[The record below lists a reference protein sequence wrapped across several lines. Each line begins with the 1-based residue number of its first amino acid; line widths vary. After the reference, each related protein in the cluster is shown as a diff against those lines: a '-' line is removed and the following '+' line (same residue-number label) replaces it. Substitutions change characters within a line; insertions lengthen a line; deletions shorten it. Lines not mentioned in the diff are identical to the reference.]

1 MIILTHFVVIQC
13 KGGVLMSKKVYSS
26 FAEEVADM
34 KAYAKKLH
42 IRDAVLSGVLF
53 VGLFV
58 YTVLM
63 YI

>member
-1 MIILTHFVVIQC
+1 
-13 KGGVLMSKKVYSS
+13 MSKKNYSS

-42 IRDAVLSGVLF
+42 IRDSLICGVLLLC
-53 VGLFV
+53 LFI
-58 YTVLM
+58 YTVVV

>member
-1 MIILTHFVVIQC
+1 
-13 KGGVLMSKKVYSS
+13 MSKKVYSS